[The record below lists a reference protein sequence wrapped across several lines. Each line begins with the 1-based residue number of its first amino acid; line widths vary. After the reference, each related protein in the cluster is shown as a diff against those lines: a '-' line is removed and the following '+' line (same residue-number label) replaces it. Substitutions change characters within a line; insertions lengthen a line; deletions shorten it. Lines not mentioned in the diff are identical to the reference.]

1 MGGAWRGA
9 GGGGGGGGWGLCKM
23 KMGKAKYAKLY
34 SDLLCA
40 GFLGHRPLRT
50 GVLDSS
56 GLITEPWVTYI
67 AAYYMVHRHI
77 NNCMSVVVAVAT
89 GAQRMRTII
98 PHTMQS

>member
-1 MGGAWRGA
+1 MGGAWRGT
-9 GGGGGGGGWGLCKM
+9 GLCEM

-40 GFLGHRPLRT
+40 GFLGHRPLGT

-67 AAYYMVHRHI
+67 PAYYMVHRHI
-77 NNCMSVVVAVAT
+77 NNCTSVVVAVAT
-89 GAQRMRTII
+89 GAQRMRTSI

>member
-1 MGGAWRGA
+1 MRGGARAGV
-9 GGGGGGGGWGLCKM
+9 GGGGAWGLCKM
-23 KMGKAKYAKLY
+23 KMGKAKYAKLC

-40 GFLGHRPLRT
+40 GFLGHRPLRA

-67 AAYYMVHRHI
+67 AAYYIVHRHI

-89 GAQRMRTII
+89 GAQRMRTSI
-98 PHTMQS
+98 PNTVQS